1 MARKRKRG
9 PTMTRE
15 ERERYDARTRLLEER
30 IARGFAQIEGKS
42 SSWREHA
49 EANVAE
55 LHRQV
60 ERGAPRRD
68 TS

>member
-1 MARKRKRG
+1 
-9 PTMTRE
+9 MTRE

-30 IARGFAQIEGKS
+30 IARGFAQLKCES
-42 SSWREHA
+42 SMSWRERA
-49 EANVAE
+49 EAKVAE

-60 ERGAPRRD
+60 ERRAPRRD